1 MATKT
6 ATAPKDDRLFIRIA
20 LDFFENPKVFP
31 LSPAAKL
38 AFIEMIAWSARTHTD
53 GQIRQRLALAMWT
66 PEVIEEL
73 LDSDPERPLLVEGE
87 NDYFIHDYAEHQ
99 QTTADIEAV
108 REARRA
114 AGRKGGLAK
123 AAAQKGVSSKKVAKA
138 SKPLAKPAEK
148 ENEKENYKKKG
159 ERKTRTTVATPV
171 ALCPVPDAPSPSPQ
185 IEIGLAPDGVAPA
198 TAVGHPA
205 ASESQEPKPVGVPRP
220 VVVDPQSAV
229 EPAPALV
236 LDDPWA
242 GLPDLADHQTT
253 HQVSGTDCADGR
265 VPAWL
270 NPTSEKTATAKDQ
283 AVVAAVRAY
292 QVIGTPAEW
301 SSPDDPRCRKHA
313 YLPREEVPPCR
324 NCMRSRRWFEQRADA
339 EKQAHLAAIHAC
351 PLCDELGYVAVK
363 NTAGETTGVAHCD
376 HTGELPK
383 PKAETQP
390 RPVGRGMPAHLREKL
405 NSILGRQT
413 AQETAPEAPQKP
425 ETPNTHADTLNHD
438 PNPAEERSG
447 ELVAVGVAS

>member
-6 ATAPKDDRLFIRIA
+6 ATAPKDDRLFIRIT
-20 LDFFENPKVFP
+20 LDFFDSEKVFP

-38 AFIEMIAWSARTHTD
+38 AFIEMIAWSARQHTD
-53 GQIRQRLALAMWT
+53 GRIRKRLALARWA
-66 PEVIEEL
+66 PEIVEEL

-123 AAAQKGVSSKKVAKA
+123 AAAQQGVSSKKVAKA

-159 ERKTRTTVATPV
+159 ERKTRTTVAAPV
-171 ALCPVPDAPSPSPQ
+171 ARCPVPDAPSPSPQ

-198 TAVGHPA
+198 TAADHPA
-205 ASESQEPKPVGVPRP
+205 GPEPQGEPVGVSRP
-220 VVVDPQSAV
+220 VAVDPQPAV
-229 EPAPALV
+229 EPAPAPV
-236 LDDPWA
+236 LEDPWA
-242 GLPDLADHQTT
+242 GLPDLAGHQAVDTN
-253 HQVSGTDCADGR
+253 CADER

-270 NPTSEKTATAKDQ
+270 NPTSEKTMTAKDQ

-351 PLCDELGYVAVK
+351 PLCDDLGYVAVK
-363 NTAGETTGVAHCD
+363 NAAGETTGVAHCD

-390 RPVGRGMPAHLREKL
+390 RLTGRGMPAHLREKL
-405 NSILGRQT
+405 DGILGRKT

-425 ETPNTHADTLNHD
+425 ETPNAHTDTPNHD
-438 PNPAEERSG
+438 PNLAEERSG

>member
-1 MATKT
+1 MATKA
-6 ATAPKDDRLFIRIA
+6 ATAPKDDRLFIRIT
-20 LDFFENPKVFP
+20 LDFFGNPKVFP
-31 LSPAAKL
+31 LSPGAKL
-38 AFIEMIAWSARTHTD
+38 AFIEMIAWSAWHHTD
-53 GQIRQRLALAMWT
+53 GQIRKRLALAKWT
-66 PEVIEEL
+66 PDIIEEL
-73 LDSDPERPLLVEGE
+73 LDSDPERPLLAEGE
-87 NDYFIHDYAEHQ
+87 SDYFIHDYAEHQ

-123 AAAQKGVSSKKVAKA
+123 AAAQRGVSSKKVAKA

-159 ERKTRTTVATPV
+159 ERKARGSVAAPV
-171 ALCPVPDAPSPSPQ
+171 ALCPVPDAPSSPQ
-185 IEIGLAPDGVAPA
+185 IENELTTDGVAPA
-198 TAVGHPA
+198 TAVDHPA
-205 ASESQEPKPVGVPRP
+205 GPESQEPKPVGAPQP
-220 VVVDPQSAV
+220 VAVDPQSAV

-236 LDDPWA
+236 LEDPWA
-242 GLPDLADHQTT
+242 GLPNLAGHQAID
-253 HQVSGTDCADGR
+253 TDRADSR
-265 VPAWL
+265 VPACL
-270 NPTSEKTATAKDQ
+270 SLTSEKTATAKDQ

-301 SSPDDPRCRKHA
+301 SAPDDPRCRKHA

-324 NCMRSRRWFEQRADA
+324 NCMRARRWFEQRAAA
-339 EKQAHLAAIHAC
+339 EKQAKLAAIHAC

-363 NTAGETTGVAHCD
+363 NAAGETTGVAHCD

-390 RPVGRGMPAHLREKL
+390 RPAGRGMPAHLREKL
-405 NSILGRQT
+405 DNILGRKT

-425 ETPNTHADTLNHD
+425 ETPNTHTDTLNHD

-447 ELVAVGVAS
+447 ELAAVGVAS

>member
-6 ATAPKDDRLFIRIA
+6 AIAPKDDRLFIRIT

-38 AFIEMIAWSARTHTD
+38 AFLEMIAWSARTHTD
-53 GQIRQRLALAMWT
+53 GRIRQRLALAMWT
-66 PEVIEEL
+66 PEIVEEL

-148 ENEKENYKKKG
+148 ENENENYKKKG
-159 ERKTRTTVATPV
+159 ERKTRATVAAPV
-171 ALCPVPDAPSPSPQ
+171 ALCPVPDAPSSSQ
-185 IEIGLAPDGVAPA
+185 IEVGLAPDGVAPA
-198 TAVGHPA
+198 AAVGHPA
-205 ASESQEPKPVGVPRP
+205 ASESQELKLVGAPRP
-220 VVVDPQSAV
+220 VVVDPQPVV
-229 EPAPALV
+229 EPAPAPV

-242 GLPDLADHQTT
+242 GLPNLAGHQA
-253 HQVSGTDCADGR
+253 VDMDCADSR
-265 VPAWL
+265 VPACL

-339 EKQAHLAAIHAC
+339 EKQAKLAAIHAC
-351 PLCDELGYVAVK
+351 SLCDELGYVAVK
-363 NTAGETTGVAHCD
+363 NAAGETTGVAHCD

-390 RPVGRGMPAHLREKL
+390 RLTGRGMPAHLREKL
-405 NSILGRQT
+405 DNILGRKT

-425 ETPNTHADTLNHD
+425 ETPNTHTDTPNHD
-438 PNPAEERSG
+438 PNPAKERSG
-447 ELVAVGVAS
+447 ELVAVGAAS

>member
-1 MATKT
+1 MALKT
-6 ATAPKDDRLFIRIA
+6 ATAPKDDRLFIRIT
-20 LDFFENPKVFP
+20 LDFFDSEKVFP
-31 LSPAAKL
+31 LSPTAKL
-38 AFIEMIAWSARTHTD
+38 AFIEMIAWSARQHTD
-53 GQIRQRLALAMWT
+53 GRIRKRLALARWT

-73 LDSDPERPLLVEGE
+73 LDSDPERPLLAEGE
-87 NDYFIHDYAEHQ
+87 SDYFIHDYAEHQ

-159 ERKTRTTVATPV
+159 ERKTRTTVAAPV
-171 ALCPVPDAPSPSPQ
+171 ALYPVPDAPSSPQ
-185 IEIGLAPDGVAPA
+185 IENELTTDGVAPA
-198 TAVGHPA
+198 AAVDHPA
-205 ASESQEPKPVGVPRP
+205 GPEPQGSKSVGAPQP
-220 VVVDPQSAV
+220 VVVDPQPAV
-229 EPAPALV
+229 EPAPAPV

-242 GLPDLADHQTT
+242 GLPDLADHQTAQPSDT
-253 HQVSGTDCADGR
+253 NRADSR
-265 VPAWL
+265 VPSCL
-270 NPTSEKTATAKDQ
+270 NPASEKTATAKDQ

-351 PLCDELGYVAVK
+351 SLCDELGYVAVK
-363 NTAGETTGVAHCD
+363 NAAGETTGVAHCD
-376 HTGELPK
+376 HAGELPK

-390 RPVGRGMPAHLREKL
+390 RPTGRGMPAHLRKKL
-405 NSILGRQT
+405 DGILGRKT
-413 AQETAPEAPQKP
+413 AQETSPDAPQKP
-425 ETPNTHADTLNHD
+425 ETPNTYTDTPNHD

-447 ELVAVGVAS
+447 ELVAVGAAS

>member
-6 ATAPKDDRLFIRIA
+6 ATAPKDDRLFIRIT
-20 LDFFENPKVFP
+20 LDFFDSEKVFP
-31 LSPAAKL
+31 LSPGAKL
-38 AFIEMIAWSARTHTD
+38 AFIEMIAWSARQHTD
-53 GQIRQRLALAMWT
+53 GRIRKRLALARWT
-66 PEVIEEL
+66 PGIVEEL

-159 ERKTRTTVATPV
+159 ERKTRTTVAAPV

-198 TAVGHPA
+198 TAADHPA
-205 ASESQEPKPVGVPRP
+205 GPEPQGEPVGAPRP
-220 VVVDPQSAV
+220 VAVDPQPAV
-229 EPAPALV
+229 EPAPAPV
-236 LDDPWA
+236 LEDPWA
-242 GLPDLADHQTT
+242 GLPDLADHQTA
-253 HQVSGTDCADGR
+253 QASDTDCADSR
-265 VPAWL
+265 MPSCL
-270 NPTSEKTATAKDQ
+270 NPTGEKTMTAKDQ

-324 NCMRSRRWFEQRADA
+324 NCMRARQWFDQRAVA

-351 PLCDELGYVAVK
+351 PLCDERGFVEVK
-363 NTAGETTGVAHCD
+363 SATGKTVVAHCD

-390 RPVGRGMPAHLREKL
+390 RLTGRGMPAHLREKL
-405 NSILGRQT
+405 DSILGRQT

-425 ETPNTHADTLNHD
+425 ETRGAHTDTLNHD

-447 ELVAVGVAS
+447 ELVAVGAAS

>member
-6 ATAPKDDRLFIRIA
+6 ATAPKDDRLFIRIT
-20 LDFFENPKVFP
+20 LDFFDSEKVFP

-38 AFIEMIAWSARTHTD
+38 AFIEMIAWSARQHTD
-53 GQIRQRLALAMWT
+53 GRIRKRLALARWT
-66 PEVIEEL
+66 SEVVEEL
-73 LDSDPERPLLVEGE
+73 LDSDPERPLLAEGE
-87 NDYFIHDYAEHQ
+87 SDYFIHDYAEHQ

-159 ERKTRTTVATPV
+159 ERKTRTTVAAPV
-171 ALCPVPDAPSPSPQ
+171 ALCPVPDAPSPSSQ
-185 IEIGLAPDGVAPA
+185 IENGLTPAGVAPA

-205 ASESQEPKPVGVPRP
+205 GPEPQGEPVSAPQP
-220 VVVDPQSAV
+220 VVVDPQPVV

-242 GLPDLADHQTT
+242 GLPDLACHQAID
-253 HQVSGTDCADGR
+253 TDRADSR
-265 VPAWL
+265 VPACL
-270 NPTSEKTATAKDQ
+270 NLTSEKTPAKDQ

-324 NCMRSRRWFEQRADA
+324 NCMRARRWFEQCADA

-363 NTAGETTGVAHCD
+363 NAAGETTGVAHCD

-390 RPVGRGMPAHLREKL
+390 RLTGRGMPAHLREKL
-405 NSILGRQT
+405 DGILGRKT

-425 ETPNTHADTLNHD
+425 ETPNTHTDTPNHD
-438 PNPAEERSG
+438 PSPAEERSG

>member
-6 ATAPKDDRLFIRIA
+6 ATAPKDDRLFIRIT

-73 LDSDPERPLLVEGE
+73 LDSDPERPLLAEGE

-159 ERKTRTTVATPV
+159 ERKARGSVAAPV
-171 ALCPVPDAPSPSPQ
+171 ALCPVPDAPSPSSQ
-185 IEIGLAPDGVAPA
+185 IEIGLGPDGVAPA
-198 TAVGHPA
+198 AAVGHSA
-205 ASESQEPKPVGVPRP
+205 APESQEPKPVGAPRP
-220 VVVDPQSAV
+220 VVVDPQPV
-229 EPAPALV
+229 PAPVAE
-236 LDDPWA
+236 DPWA
-242 GLPDLADHQTT
+242 GLPDLADHQTA
-253 HQVSGTDCADGR
+253 QASDTDCADER
-265 VPAWL
+265 VPACL
-270 NPTSEKTATAKDQ
+270 NPTSEKTMTAKDQ

-324 NCMRSRRWFEQRADA
+324 NCMRSRQWFEQRATA

-351 PLCDELGYVAVK
+351 PLCDERGFVEVK
-363 NTAGETTGVAHCD
+363 SAAGKTVVAHCD

-383 PKAETQP
+383 PKAETRP

-405 NSILGRQT
+405 DSILGRQT

-425 ETPNTHADTLNHD
+425 RRRPKPGVPTPDTPNHD

-447 ELVAVGVAS
+447 ELLTVGAAS

>member
-6 ATAPKDDRLFIRIA
+6 ATAPKDDRLFIRIT
-20 LDFFENPKVFP
+20 LDFFGNPKVFP
-31 LSPAAKL
+31 LSPGAKL
-38 AFIEMIAWSARTHTD
+38 AFIEMIAWSAWHHTD
-53 GQIRQRLALAMWT
+53 GRIRKRLALAMWT
-66 PEVIEEL
+66 SEIVEEL
-73 LDSDPERPLLVEGE
+73 LDSDPERPLLSEGDT
-87 NDYFIHDYAEHQ
+87 DYFIHDYAEHQ

-159 ERKTRTTVATPV
+159 ERKARGSVAAPV
-171 ALCPVPDAPSPSPQ
+171 ALCPVPDAPSPSSQ
-185 IEIGLAPDGVAPA
+185 IEIGLDPAGVAPA
-198 TAVGHPA
+198 AAVGHSA
-205 ASESQEPKPVGVPRP
+205 APEPQGPTPVGAPRP
-220 VVVDPQSAV
+220 VVVDPQPV
-229 EPAPALV
+229 PAPV
-236 LDDPWA
+236 LEDPWA
-242 GLPDLADHQTT
+242 ELPDLADHQAA
-253 HQVSGTDCADGR
+253 QASDTDRADEQ
-265 VPAWL
+265 VPACL
-270 NPTSEKTATAKDQ
+270 NPAPAKTAEDH

-324 NCMRSRRWFEQRADA
+324 NCMRSRRWFDQRAVA

-351 PLCDELGYVAVK
+351 PLCDERGFVEVK
-363 NTAGETTGVAHCD
+363 NAAGKTVVAHCD

-405 NSILGRQT
+405 DGILGRKT
-413 AQETAPEAPQKP
+413 AQETAPDAPQKA
-425 ETPNTHADTLNHD
+425 ETRGAYTGTLNHD

>member
-6 ATAPKDDRLFIRIA
+6 ATAPKDDRLFIRIT

-73 LDSDPERPLLVEGE
+73 LDSDPERPLLAEGE

-159 ERKTRTTVATPV
+159 ERKTRTTVAAPV
-171 ALCPVPDAPSPSPQ
+171 ARCPVPDAPSPSSQ
-185 IEIGLAPDGVAPA
+185 IENGLDPDGVVPA

-205 ASESQEPKPVGVPRP
+205 ASEPQEPTPVGVSRP
-220 VVVDPQSAV
+220 VAVDPQPAV
-229 EPAPALV
+229 EPAPAPV
-236 LDDPWA
+236 LEDPWA
-242 GLPDLADHQTT
+242 GLPDLAGHQAVDTN
-253 HQVSGTDCADGR
+253 CADSR
-265 VPAWL
+265 MPSCL
-270 NPTSEKTATAKDQ
+270 NPTGEKTATAKDQ

-324 NCMRSRRWFEQRADA
+324 NCMRSRQWFDQRAVA

-363 NTAGETTGVAHCD
+363 NAAGETTGVAHCD

-405 NSILGRQT
+405 DSILGRKT
-413 AQETAPEAPQKP
+413 AQETAPEAPQKA
-425 ETPNTHADTLNHD
+425 ETRGAYTGTLNHD

-447 ELVAVGVAS
+447 ELVAVGAAS

>member
-6 ATAPKDDRLFIRIA
+6 ATAPKDDRLFIRIT

-73 LDSDPERPLLVEGE
+73 LDSDPERPLLAEGE

-159 ERKTRTTVATPV
+159 ERKARGSVAAPV
-171 ALCPVPDAPSPSPQ
+171 ARCPVPDAPSSSSQ
-185 IEIGLAPDGVAPA
+185 IEIGLVPDGVAPA
-198 TAVGHPA
+198 AAVGHSA
-205 ASESQEPKPVGVPRP
+205 APESQEPKLVGVSRP

-229 EPAPALV
+229 EPAPAPV
-236 LDDPWA
+236 LEDPWA
-242 GLPDLADHQTT
+242 GLPDLAGHQAVDTN
-253 HQVSGTDCADGR
+253 CADGR
-265 VPAWL
+265 VPACL
-270 NPTSEKTATAKDQ
+270 NPTGEKTATAKDQ
-283 AVVAAVRAY
+283 AAVAAVRAY

-324 NCMRSRRWFEQRADA
+324 NCMRSRRWFEQRAVA
-339 EKQAHLAAIHAC
+339 ERQAHLAAIHAC
-351 PLCDELGYVAVK
+351 PLCDERGFVEVK
-363 NTAGETTGVAHCD
+363 SAAGKTVVAHCD

-390 RPVGRGMPAHLREKL
+390 RLTGRGMPAHLREKL
-405 NSILGRQT
+405 DGILGRKT

-425 ETPNTHADTLNHD
+425 ETRGAYTDTPNHD
-438 PNPAEERSG
+438 PNLAEERSG

>member
-6 ATAPKDDRLFIRIA
+6 ATAPKDDRLFIRIT
-20 LDFFENPKVFP
+20 LDFFDSEKVFP

-38 AFIEMIAWSARTHTD
+38 AFIEMIAWSARQHTD
-53 GQIRQRLALAMWT
+53 GRIRKRLALARWT
-66 PEVIEEL
+66 PDIIEEL
-73 LDSDPERPLLVEGE
+73 LDSDPERPLLAEGDT
-87 NDYFIHDYAEHQ
+87 DYFIHDYAEHQ

-123 AAAQKGVSSKKVAKA
+123 AAAQQGVSSKKVAKA

-159 ERKTRTTVATPV
+159 ERKARGSVAAPV
-171 ALCPVPDAPSPSPQ
+171 ALCPVPDAPSPQ
-185 IEIGLAPDGVAPA
+185 IEIELTPAGVAPA
-198 TAVGHPA
+198 VAVGHSADLGHQGPT
-205 ASESQEPKPVGVPRP
+205 PVGAPRP
-220 VVVDPQSAV
+220 VVVDPQPV
-229 EPAPALV
+229 PAPV
-236 LDDPWA
+236 LEDPWA
-242 GLPDLADHQTT
+242 GLPDLADHQTA
-253 HQVSGTDCADGR
+253 QASDTDCADSR
-265 VPAWL
+265 VPACL
-270 NPTSEKTATAKDQ
+270 NPTSEKTMTAKDQ

-339 EKQAHLAAIHAC
+339 EKQAKLAAIHAC
-351 PLCDELGYVAVK
+351 SLCDELGYVAVK
-363 NTAGETTGVAHCD
+363 NAAGETTGVAHCD

-390 RPVGRGMPAHLREKL
+390 RLTGRGMPAHLREKL
-405 NSILGRQT
+405 DNILGRKT

-425 ETPNTHADTLNHD
+425 ETRGAHTDTPNHD
-438 PNPAEERSG
+438 PNPAKERSG
-447 ELVAVGVAS
+447 ELVAVGAAS

>member
-6 ATAPKDDRLFIRIA
+6 ATAPKDDRLFIRIT
-20 LDFFENPKVFP
+20 LDFFDSEKVFP
-31 LSPAAKL
+31 LSPGAKL
-38 AFIEMIAWSARTHTD
+38 AFIEMIAWSARQHTD
-53 GQIRQRLALAMWT
+53 GRIRKRLALARWT
-66 PEVIEEL
+66 PDIIEEL
-73 LDSDPERPLLVEGE
+73 LDSDPERPLLAEGE
-87 NDYFIHDYAEHQ
+87 SDYFIHDYAEHQ

-159 ERKTRTTVATPV
+159 ERKARGSVAAPV
-171 ALCPVPDAPSPSPQ
+171 ALCPVPDAPSPQ
-185 IEIGLAPDGVAPA
+185 IENGLTPAGVAPA
-198 TAVGHPA
+198 TAVGHSA
-205 ASESQEPKPVGVPRP
+205 ALEPQEPTPVGAPRP
-220 VVVDPQSAV
+220 VVVDPRPV
-229 EPAPALV
+229 PAPV
-236 LDDPWA
+236 LEDPWA
-242 GLPDLADHQTT
+242 GLPDLAERQSVDTNR
-253 HQVSGTDCADGR
+253 ADATP
-265 VPAWL
+265 PACL
-270 NPTSEKTATAKDQ
+270 NPTSEKTAIAKDQ

-324 NCMRSRRWFEQRADA
+324 NCMRARQWFDQRAVA

-351 PLCDELGYVAVK
+351 SLCDERGFVEVK
-363 NTAGETTGVAHCD
+363 NAAGKTVVAHCD

-383 PKAETQP
+383 PKVGTQP
-390 RPVGRGMPAHLREKL
+390 RLTSRGMPAHLREKL
-405 NSILGRQT
+405 DSILGRQT
-413 AQETAPEAPQKP
+413 ARETAPEAPQKA
-425 ETPNTHADTLNHD
+425 ETPNVHTDTPNHD

-447 ELVAVGVAS
+447 ELVAVGAAS

>member
-6 ATAPKDDRLFIRIA
+6 ATAPKDDRLFIRIT
-20 LDFFENPKVFP
+20 LDFFDSEKVFP
-31 LSPAAKL
+31 LSPGAKL
-38 AFIEMIAWSARTHTD
+38 AFIEMIAWSARQHTD
-53 GQIRQRLALAMWT
+53 GRIRKRLARARWT
-66 PEVIEEL
+66 PAIIEEL
-73 LDSDPERPLLVEGE
+73 LDSDPERPLLAEGDT
-87 NDYFIHDYAEHQ
+87 DYFIHDYAEHQ

-123 AAAQKGVSSKKVAKA
+123 AAAQQGVSSKKVAKA

-159 ERKTRTTVATPV
+159 ERKARGSVAAPV
-171 ALCPVPDAPSPSPQ
+171 ALCPVPDAPSPSQ
-185 IEIGLAPDGVAPA
+185 IEIELTPAGVAPA
-198 TAVGHPA
+198 TAVGHSA
-205 ASESQEPKPVGVPRP
+205 ASEPQEPTQ
-220 VVVDPQSAV
+220 VVDPQPV
-229 EPAPALV
+229 PAPV
-236 LDDPWA
+236 LEDPWA
-242 GLPDLADHQTT
+242 GLPDLPDHQAA
-253 HQVSGTDCADGR
+253 QASDTDRADEQ
-265 VPAWL
+265 VPACL
-270 NPTSEKTATAKDQ
+270 NPAPTKTAEDH

-324 NCMRSRRWFEQRADA
+324 NCMRVRRWFDQRATA

-351 PLCDELGYVAVK
+351 PLCDDRGFVEVK
-363 NTAGETTGVAHCD
+363 NAAGKTVVARCD

-383 PKAETQP
+383 PKAEAQP
-390 RPVGRGMPAHLREKL
+390 RLTGRGMPAHLREKL
-405 NSILGRQT
+405 GIILGRQT
-413 AQETAPEAPQKP
+413 AQETAPEAPQKA
-425 ETPNTHADTLNHD
+425 ETRGAHTDT

-447 ELVAVGVAS
+447 ELVAVGAAS

>member
-1 MATKT
+1 MVTKT
-6 ATAPKDDRLFIRIA
+6 AAAPKDDRLFIRIT
-20 LDFFENPKVFP
+20 LDFFDSEKVFP
-31 LSPAAKL
+31 LSPGAKL
-38 AFIEMIAWSARTHTD
+38 AFIEMIAWSARQHTD
-53 GQIRQRLALAMWT
+53 GRIRKRLALARWT
-66 PEVIEEL
+66 PEVVEEL
-73 LDSDPERPLLVEGE
+73 LDSDPERPLLSEGE

-148 ENEKENYKKKG
+148 ENENENYKKKG
-159 ERKTRTTVATPV
+159 ERKARGSVAAPV
-171 ALCPVPDAPSPSPQ
+171 ALCPVPDAPSPSSQ
-185 IEIGLAPDGVAPA
+185 IEIELTPAGVAPA
-198 TAVGHPA
+198 TAVGHSA
-205 ASESQEPKPVGVPRP
+205 APESQESKLVGAPRP
-220 VVVDPQSAV
+220 VVVDPQPVV
-229 EPAPALV
+229 EPAPAPV

-242 GLPDLADHQTT
+242 GLPNLAGHQA
-253 HQVSGTDCADGR
+253 VDTDCADSR
-265 VPAWL
+265 VPACL

-339 EKQAHLAAIHAC
+339 EKQAKLAAIHAC
-351 PLCDELGYVAVK
+351 SLCDELGYVAVK
-363 NTAGETTGVAHCD
+363 NAAGETTGVAHCD

-390 RPVGRGMPAHLREKL
+390 RLTGRGMPAHLREKL
-405 NSILGRQT
+405 DNILGRKT
-413 AQETAPEAPQKP
+413 VQETAPEAPQKP
-425 ETPNTHADTLNHD
+425 ETPNTHTDTPNHD
-438 PNPAEERSG
+438 PNPVKERSG

>member
-6 ATAPKDDRLFIRIA
+6 ATAPKDDRLFIRIT

-38 AFIEMIAWSARTHTD
+38 AFLEMIAWSARTHTD
-53 GQIRQRLALAMWT
+53 GRIRQRLALAMWT

-159 ERKTRTTVATPV
+159 ERKARTTVAAPV
-171 ALCPVPDAPSPSPQ
+171 ALCPVPDAPSPSSQ
-185 IEIGLAPDGVAPA
+185 IEIGLVPDGVAPA
-198 TAVGHPA
+198 AAADHPA
-205 ASESQEPKPVGVPRP
+205 GPESQELKPVGAPQP
-220 VVVDPQSAV
+220 VAVDPQSAV

-242 GLPDLADHQTT
+242 GLPNLAGHQA
-253 HQVSGTDCADGR
+253 VDTDCADSR
-265 VPAWL
+265 VPACL
-270 NPTSEKTATAKDQ
+270 NLTSEKTATAKDQ

-324 NCMRSRRWFEQRADA
+324 NCMRSRQWFEQRAVA

-351 PLCDELGYVAVK
+351 PLCDELGYVAVR
-363 NTAGETTGVAHCD
+363 NAAGETTGVAHCD

-390 RPVGRGMPAHLREKL
+390 RLTGRGMPAHLREKL
-405 NSILGRQT
+405 DSILGRKT
-413 AQETAPEAPQKP
+413 AQETAPEAPQKA
-425 ETPNTHADTLNHD
+425 ETRGAHTDD
-438 PNPAEERSG
+438 PNSAEERSG
-447 ELVAVGVAS
+447 ELVAVGAAS

>member
-6 ATAPKDDRLFIRIA
+6 ATAPKDDRLFIRIT

-73 LDSDPERPLLVEGE
+73 LDSDPERPLLAEGE

-159 ERKTRTTVATPV
+159 ERKTCTTVAAPV
-171 ALCPVPDAPSPSPQ
+171 ARCPVPDAPSPSSQ
-185 IEIGLAPDGVAPA
+185 IEIGLVPDGVATA
-198 TAVGHPA
+198 AAVGHPA
-205 ASESQEPKPVGVPRP
+205 ASESQELKPVDAPRP
-220 VVVDPQSAV
+220 VVVDPQPAV
-229 EPAPALV
+229 EPAPAPV
-236 LDDPWA
+236 LEDPWA
-242 GLPDLADHQTT
+242 GLPDLADHQTA
-253 HQVSGTDCADGR
+253 QASDTDCADGR
-265 VPAWL
+265 VPSCL
-270 NPTSEKTATAKDQ
+270 NPTSEKTVTAKDQ

-324 NCMRSRRWFEQRADA
+324 NCMRSRRWFEQRAVA
-339 EKQAHLAAIHAC
+339 ERQAHLAAIHAC
-351 PLCDELGYVAVK
+351 PLCDERGFVEVK
-363 NTAGETTGVAHCD
+363 SAAGKTVVAHCD

-383 PKAETQP
+383 PKAGTQP
-390 RPVGRGMPAHLREKL
+390 RLTGRGIPAHLREKL
-405 NSILGRQT
+405 DGILRRQT
-413 AQETAPEAPQKP
+413 AQETAPEAPQKV
-425 ETPNTHADTLNHD
+425 ETRGAYTDTPNHD

>member
-6 ATAPKDDRLFIRIA
+6 ATAPKDDRLFIRIT
-20 LDFFENPKVFP
+20 LDFFDSEKVFP
-31 LSPAAKL
+31 LSPGAKL
-38 AFIEMIAWSARTHTD
+38 AFIEMIAWSARQHTD
-53 GQIRQRLALAMWT
+53 GRIRKRLALARWT
-66 PEVIEEL
+66 PDIIDEL
-73 LDSDPERPLLVEGE
+73 LDSDPERPLLAEGDT
-87 NDYFIHDYAEHQ
+87 DYFIHDYAEHQ

-159 ERKTRTTVATPV
+159 ERKARGSVAAPV
-171 ALCPVPDAPSPSPQ
+171 ALCPVPDAPSPSSQ
-185 IEIGLAPDGVAPA
+185 IEIGLVPDGVAPA
-198 TAVGHPA
+198 AAVGHPA
-205 ASESQEPKPVGVPRP
+205 APESQEPKPVGVSRP
-220 VVVDPQSAV
+220 VAVDPQSAV

-236 LDDPWA
+236 LEDPWA
-242 GLPDLADHQTT
+242 GLPDLPEHQTA
-253 HQVSGTDCADGR
+253 QASGTDRADATL
-265 VPAWL
+265 PACL
-270 NPTSEKTATAKDQ
+270 NPAPTKTAEDH

-324 NCMRSRRWFEQRADA
+324 NCMRVRRWFDQRAVA

-351 PLCDELGYVAVK
+351 PLCDEHGFVEVK
-363 NTAGETTGVAHCD
+363 NAAGKTVVAHCD

-390 RPVGRGMPAHLREKL
+390 RLTSRGMPAHLREKL
-405 NSILGRQT
+405 GIILGRQT
-413 AQETAPEAPQKP
+413 AQETAPEAPQKA
-425 ETPNTHADTLNHD
+425 ETRGAHTDTPNHD

-447 ELVAVGVAS
+447 ELVAVGAAS

>member
-1 MATKT
+1 MAPKA
-6 ATAPKDDRLFIRIA
+6 ATAPKDDRLFIRIT
-20 LDFFENPKVFP
+20 LDFFDSEKVFP
-31 LSPAAKL
+31 LSPGAKL
-38 AFIEMIAWSARTHTD
+38 AFIEMIAWSARQHTD
-53 GQIRQRLALAMWT
+53 GRIRKRLALARWT
-66 PEVIEEL
+66 PDIIEEL
-73 LDSDPERPLLVEGE
+73 LDSDPERPLLAEGDT
-87 NDYFIHDYAEHQ
+87 DYFIHDYAEHQ

-123 AAAQKGVSSKKVAKA
+123 AAAQQGVSSKKVAKA

-159 ERKTRTTVATPV
+159 ERKARTTVAAPV
-171 ALCPVPDAPSPSPQ
+171 ALCPVPDAPSPQ
-185 IEIGLAPDGVAPA
+185 IENGLTPAGVAPA
-198 TAVGHPA
+198 AAVGHPA
-205 ASESQEPKPVGVPRP
+205 ALEPQGPTLVGAPRP

-229 EPAPALV
+229 EPAPAPV
-236 LDDPWA
+236 LEDPWA
-242 GLPDLADHQTT
+242 GLPDLADHQTA
-253 HQVSGTDCADGR
+253 QASDTDCADGR
-265 VPAWL
+265 VPACL
-270 NPTSEKTATAKDQ
+270 NPTSEKTVTAKDQ
-283 AVVAAVRAY
+283 AAVAAVRAY

-324 NCMRSRRWFEQRADA
+324 NCMRVRRWFDQRVVA

-363 NTAGETTGVAHCD
+363 NAAGETTGVAHCD

-405 NSILGRQT
+405 DGILGRQT
-413 AQETAPEAPQKP
+413 AQETAPDAPQKP
-425 ETPNTHADTLNHD
+425 ETRGAYTGTPNHD

-447 ELVAVGVAS
+447 ELLTVGAAS

>member
-53 GQIRQRLALAMWT
+53 GRIRQRLALAMWT
-66 PEVIEEL
+66 PEIVEEL
-73 LDSDPERPLLVEGE
+73 LDSDPERPLLAEGE

-159 ERKTRTTVATPV
+159 ERKTRTTVAAPV

-185 IEIGLAPDGVAPA
+185 IENELTPDGVAPA
-198 TAVGHPA
+198 TAADHPA
-205 ASESQEPKPVGVPRP
+205 ASESQEPKPVGVPQP
-220 VVVDPQSAV
+220 VVVDPRPAV
-229 EPAPALV
+229 EPAPAPV
-236 LDDPWA
+236 LEDPWA
-242 GLPDLADHQTT
+242 GLPDLAG
-253 HQVSGTDCADGR
+253 HQVVDTNRADRR
-265 VPAWL
+265 VPACL
-270 NPTSEKTATAKDQ
+270 NPTSEKTAKDY
-283 AVVAAVRAY
+283 AVVAAARAY

-324 NCMRSRRWFEQRADA
+324 NCMRARRWFEQRADA

-351 PLCDELGYVAVK
+351 SLCDELGYVAVK
-363 NTAGETTGVAHCD
+363 NAAGETTGVAHCD

-390 RPVGRGMPAHLREKL
+390 RPAGRGMPAHLREKL
-405 NSILGRQT
+405 DGILGRKT
-413 AQETAPEAPQKP
+413 AQETAPDAPQKP
-425 ETPNTHADTLNHD
+425 ETPNAHTDTPNHD

>member
-6 ATAPKDDRLFIRIA
+6 ATAPKDDRLFIRIT
-20 LDFFENPKVFP
+20 LDFFGNPKVFP
-31 LSPAAKL
+31 LSPGAKL
-38 AFIEMIAWSARTHTD
+38 AFIEMIAWSAWHHTD
-53 GQIRQRLALAMWT
+53 GRIRKRLALAMWT
-66 PEVIEEL
+66 PDIIEEL
-73 LDSDPERPLLVEGE
+73 LDSDPERPLLAEGE

-159 ERKTRTTVATPV
+159 ERKTRTTVAAPV
-171 ALCPVPDAPSPSPQ
+171 ALCPVPDAPSPSSQ
-185 IEIGLAPDGVAPA
+185 IEIDLNPAGVAPA
-198 TAVGHPA
+198 AAVGHSA
-205 ASESQEPKPVGVPRP
+205 ALEPQEPTPVGDPRP
-220 VVVDPQSAV
+220 VVVDPQPV
-229 EPAPALV
+229 PAPV
-236 LDDPWA
+236 LEDPWA
-242 GLPDLADHQTT
+242 GLPNLAGHQA
-253 HQVSGTDCADGR
+253 VDTDCADSR
-265 VPAWL
+265 VPACL

-339 EKQAHLAAIHAC
+339 EKQAKLAAIHAC
-351 PLCDELGYVAVK
+351 SLCDELGYVAVK
-363 NTAGETTGVAHCD
+363 NAAGETTGVAHCD

-390 RPVGRGMPAHLREKL
+390 RLTGRGMPAHLREKL
-405 NSILGRQT
+405 DNILGRQT

-425 ETPNTHADTLNHD
+425 ETRGAYTDTPNHD
-438 PNPAEERSG
+438 PNPAKERSG
-447 ELVAVGVAS
+447 ELVAVGAAS

>member
-6 ATAPKDDRLFIRIA
+6 ATAPKDDRLFIRIT
-20 LDFFENPKVFP
+20 LDFFDSEKVFP

-38 AFIEMIAWSARTHTD
+38 AFIEMIAWSARQHTD
-53 GQIRQRLALAMWT
+53 GRIRKRLALARWT
-66 PEVIEEL
+66 PGVVKEL
-73 LDSDPERPLLVEGE
+73 LDSDPERPLLTEGE
-87 NDYFIHDYAEHQ
+87 SDYFIHDYAEHQ

-123 AAAQKGVSSKKVAKA
+123 AAAQKSVSSKKVAKA

-159 ERKTRTTVATPV
+159 ERKTRTTVAAPV
-171 ALCPVPDAPSPSPQ
+171 ALCAVPDAPSPSPQ
-185 IEIGLAPDGVAPA
+185 IENELTPDGVAPA
-198 TAVGHPA
+198 TAADHPA
-205 ASESQEPKPVGVPRP
+205 ASESQEPKPVGVPQP
-220 VVVDPQSAV
+220 VVVDPRPAV
-229 EPAPALV
+229 EPAPAPV
-236 LDDPWA
+236 LEDPWA
-242 GLPDLADHQTT
+242 GLPDLAG
-253 HQVSGTDCADGR
+253 HQVVDTNRADRR
-265 VPAWL
+265 VPACL
-270 NPTSEKTATAKDQ
+270 NPTSEKTAKDY
-283 AVVAAVRAY
+283 AVVAAARAY

-324 NCMRSRRWFEQRADA
+324 NCMRARRWFEQRADA

-351 PLCDELGYVAVK
+351 SLCDELGYVAVK
-363 NTAGETTGVAHCD
+363 NAAGETTGVAHCD

-390 RPVGRGMPAHLREKL
+390 RPAGRGMPAHLREKL
-405 NSILGRQT
+405 DGILGRKT
-413 AQETAPEAPQKP
+413 AQETAPDAPQKP
-425 ETPNTHADTLNHD
+425 TPTPIPQTMIQTRQKSAQAN
-438 PNPAEERSG
+438 S
-447 ELVAVGVAS
+447 

>member
-6 ATAPKDDRLFIRIA
+6 ATAPKDDRLFIRIT
-20 LDFFENPKVFP
+20 LDFFDSEKVFP

-38 AFIEMIAWSARTHTD
+38 AFIEMIAWSARQHTD
-53 GQIRQRLALAMWT
+53 GRIRKRLAFARWT
-66 PEVIEEL
+66 PEIVEEL

-159 ERKTRTTVATPV
+159 ERKTRTTVAAPV
-171 ALCPVPDAPSPSPQ
+171 ARCPVPDAPSPSSQ
-185 IEIGLAPDGVAPA
+185 IEIGLVPDGVAA
-198 TAVGHPA
+198 CGSRRHPA
-205 ASESQEPKPVGVPRP
+205 ASEPQGEPVGVSRP

-229 EPAPALV
+229 EPAPAPV
-236 LDDPWA
+236 LEDPWA
-242 GLPDLADHQTT
+242 GLPDLADHQTA
-253 HQVSGTDCADGR
+253 QASDTDCADGR
-265 VPAWL
+265 VPACL
-270 NPTSEKTATAKDQ
+270 NPTSEKTVTAKDQ

-339 EKQAHLAAIHAC
+339 ERQAHLAAIHAC
-351 PLCDELGYVAVK
+351 PLCDDLGYVAVK
-363 NTAGETTGVAHCD
+363 NAAGETTGVAHCD

-390 RPVGRGMPAHLREKL
+390 RLTGRGMPAHLREKL
-405 NSILGRQT
+405 DGILGRKT

-425 ETPNTHADTLNHD
+425 ETPNAHTDTPNHD
-438 PNPAEERSG
+438 PNLAEERSG

>member
-6 ATAPKDDRLFIRIA
+6 ATAPKDDRLFIRIT
-20 LDFFENPKVFP
+20 LDFFGNPKVFP
-31 LSPAAKL
+31 LSPGAKL
-38 AFIEMIAWSARTHTD
+38 AFIEMIAWSAWHHTD
-53 GQIRQRLALAMWT
+53 GRIRKRLALAMWT
-66 PEVIEEL
+66 SEIVEEL
-73 LDSDPERPLLVEGE
+73 LDSDPERPLLSEGDT
-87 NDYFIHDYAEHQ
+87 DYFIHDYAEHQ

-159 ERKTRTTVATPV
+159 ERKARGSVAAPV
-171 ALCPVPDAPSPSPQ
+171 ALCPVPAAPSPSSQ
-185 IEIGLAPDGVAPA
+185 IENGLDPAGVAPA
-198 TAVGHPA
+198 AAVGHSA
-205 ASESQEPKPVGVPRP
+205 APESQEPKLVGAPRP
-220 VVVDPQSAV
+220 VVVDP

-242 GLPDLADHQTT
+242 GLPDLADHQTA
-253 HQVSGTDCADGR
+253 QVSDTDCADGR
-265 VPAWL
+265 VPACL
-270 NPTSEKTATAKDQ
+270 NPTSEKTMTAKDQ

-301 SSPDDPRCRKHA
+301 SSPNDPRCRKHA

-324 NCMRSRRWFEQRADA
+324 NCMRSRQWFEQRAVA

-363 NTAGETTGVAHCD
+363 NAAGETTGVAHCD

-405 NSILGRQT
+405 DGILGRQT
-413 AQETAPEAPQKP
+413 AQETAPDAPQKP
-425 ETPNTHADTLNHD
+425 ETRGAYTGTPNHD

-447 ELVAVGVAS
+447 ELLTVGAAS

>member
-6 ATAPKDDRLFIRIA
+6 ATAPKDDRLFIRIT
-20 LDFFENPKVFP
+20 LDFFDSEKVFP
-31 LSPAAKL
+31 LSPGAKL
-38 AFIEMIAWSARTHTD
+38 AFIEMIAWSARQHTD
-53 GQIRQRLALAMWT
+53 GRIRKRLALAKWT
-66 PEVIEEL
+66 PEVVEEL
-73 LDSDPERPLLVEGE
+73 LDSDPERPLLAEGE
-87 NDYFIHDYAEHQ
+87 SDYFIHDYAEHQ

-159 ERKTRTTVATPV
+159 ERKARGSVAAPV

-185 IEIGLAPDGVAPA
+185 IEIELTPDGVAPA
-198 TAVGHPA
+198 AAVGHSA
-205 ASESQEPKPVGVPRP
+205 APESQEPTSVGAPRP
-220 VVVDPQSAV
+220 VVVDP

-236 LDDPWA
+236 LEDPWA
-242 GLPDLADHQTT
+242 GLPALPDHQTA
-253 HQVSGTDCADGR
+253 QASDTDCADSR
-265 VPAWL
+265 VPACL
-270 NPTSEKTATAKDQ
+270 NPTSEKTVTAKDQ

-324 NCMRSRRWFEQRADA
+324 NCMRSRQWFEQRAVA

-351 PLCDELGYVAVK
+351 PLCDERGFVEVK
-363 NTAGETTGVAHCD
+363 SAAGKTVVAHCD

-405 NSILGRQT
+405 DSILGRQT

-438 PNPAEERSG
+438 SNPAEERSG

>member
-1 MATKT
+1 MVTKT
-6 ATAPKDDRLFIRIA
+6 AAAPKDDRLFIRIT
-20 LDFFENPKVFP
+20 LDFFDSEKVFP
-31 LSPAAKL
+31 LSPGAKL
-38 AFIEMIAWSARTHTD
+38 AFIEMIAWSARQHTD
-53 GQIRQRLALAMWT
+53 GRIRKRLALARWT
-66 PEVIEEL
+66 PDIIEEL
-73 LDSDPERPLLVEGE
+73 LDSDPERPLLVDGDT
-87 NDYFIHDYAEHQ
+87 DYFIHDYAEHQ

-159 ERKTRTTVATPV
+159 ERKARGSVAAPV
-171 ALCPVPDAPSPSPQ
+171 ALCPVPDAPSPSSQ
-185 IEIGLAPDGVAPA
+185 IEIELTPAGVAPA
-198 TAVGHPA
+198 TAVGHSA
-205 ASESQEPKPVGVPRP
+205 APESQESKPVGAPRP

-229 EPAPALV
+229 EPAPAPV
-236 LDDPWA
+236 LEDPWA
-242 GLPDLADHQTT
+242 GLPDLPDHQAA
-253 HQVSGTDCADGR
+253 QASDTDRADATL
-265 VPAWL
+265 PACL
-270 NPTSEKTATAKDQ
+270 NPAPAKTAEDH

-324 NCMRSRRWFEQRADA
+324 NCMRSRRWFEQRAVA

-351 PLCDELGYVAVK
+351 PLCDERGFVEVK
-363 NTAGETTGVAHCD
+363 NAAGKTVVAHCD

-383 PKAETQP
+383 PKPKAETQP
-390 RPVGRGMPAHLREKL
+390 RLTSRGMPAHLREKL
-405 NSILGRQT
+405 GIILGRQT
-413 AQETAPEAPQKP
+413 AQETAPEAPQKA
-425 ETPNTHADTLNHD
+425 ETRGAHTDTPNHD
-438 PNPAEERSG
+438 PNPAEKRSG
-447 ELVAVGVAS
+447 ELVAVGAAS

>member
-1 MATKT
+1 MATK
-6 ATAPKDDRLFIRIA
+6 TAPKDDRLFIRIT
-20 LDFFENPKVFP
+20 LDFFGNPKVFP
-31 LSPAAKL
+31 LSPGAKL
-38 AFIEMIAWSARTHTD
+38 AFIEMIAWSAWHHTD
-53 GQIRQRLALAMWT
+53 GRIRKRLALAMWT
-66 PEVIEEL
+66 SEIVEEL
-73 LDSDPERPLLVEGE
+73 LDSDPERPLLSEGDT
-87 NDYFIHDYAEHQ
+87 DYFIHDYAEHQ

-159 ERKTRTTVATPV
+159 ERKTRTTVAAPV
-171 ALCPVPDAPSPSPQ
+171 ALCPVPDAPSPSSQ
-185 IEIGLAPDGVAPA
+185 IENGLVPAGVAPA
-198 TAVGHPA
+198 AAVGHSA
-205 ASESQEPKPVGVPRP
+205 APESQESKPVGAPRP
-220 VVVDPQSAV
+220 VVVDPQ
-229 EPAPALV
+229 PAPAPV
-236 LDDPWA
+236 LEDPWA
-242 GLPDLADHQTT
+242 GLPDLADHQTA
-253 HQVSGTDCADGR
+253 QVSDTDCADGR
-265 VPAWL
+265 VPACL
-270 NPTSEKTATAKDQ
+270 NPTSEKTVTAKDQ

-339 EKQAHLAAIHAC
+339 EKQAKLAAIHAC
-351 PLCDELGYVAVK
+351 SLCDELGYVAVK
-363 NTAGETTGVAHCD
+363 NAAGETTGVAHCD

-390 RPVGRGMPAHLREKL
+390 RLTGRGMPAHLREKL
-405 NSILGRQT
+405 DNILGRKT

-425 ETPNTHADTLNHD
+425 ETPNTHTDTPNHD
-438 PNPAEERSG
+438 PNPAKERSG
-447 ELVAVGVAS
+447 ELVAVGAAS

>member
-6 ATAPKDDRLFIRIA
+6 ATAPKDDRLFIRIT
-20 LDFFENPKVFP
+20 LDFFDSEKVFP

-38 AFIEMIAWSARTHTD
+38 AFIEMIAWSARQHTD
-53 GQIRQRLALAMWT
+53 GRIRKRLALARWT
-66 PEVIEEL
+66 QAIVEEL
-73 LDSDPERPLLVEGE
+73 LDSDPERPLLAEGE

-159 ERKTRTTVATPV
+159 ERKTRTTVAAPV

-198 TAVGHPA
+198 AAVGHPA
-205 ASESQEPKPVGVPRP
+205 APESQEPKPVGAPRP
-220 VVVDPQSAV
+220 VVVDPQPV
-229 EPAPALV
+229 PAPVAE
-236 LDDPWA
+236 DPWA
-242 GLPDLADHQTT
+242 GLPDLADHQTA
-253 HQVSGTDCADGR
+253 QVSDTDCADGR
-265 VPAWL
+265 VPACL
-270 NPTSEKTATAKDQ
+270 NPTSEKTVTAKDQ

-324 NCMRSRRWFEQRADA
+324 NCMRARQWFDQRAVA

-351 PLCDELGYVAVK
+351 PLCDERGFVEVK
-363 NTAGETTGVAHCD
+363 SSTGKTVVAHCD

-390 RPVGRGMPAHLREKL
+390 RLTGRGMPAHLREKL
-405 NSILGRQT
+405 DGILGRQT

-425 ETPNTHADTLNHD
+425 ETRGAYTDTPNHD
-438 PNPAEERSG
+438 PNLAEERSG

>member
-6 ATAPKDDRLFIRIA
+6 ATAPKDDRLFIRIT
-20 LDFFENPKVFP
+20 LDFFDSEKVFP
-31 LSPAAKL
+31 LSPGAKL
-38 AFIEMIAWSARTHTD
+38 AFIEMIAWSARQHTD
-53 GQIRQRLALAMWT
+53 GRIRKRLALARWA
-66 PEVIEEL
+66 PEVVEEL
-73 LDSDPERPLLVEGE
+73 LDSDPERPLLSEGE
-87 NDYFIHDYAEHQ
+87 SDYFIHDYAEHQ

-159 ERKTRTTVATPV
+159 ERKARGSVAAPV
-171 ALCPVPDAPSPSPQ
+171 ALWPVPDTSSPSSQ
-185 IEIGLAPDGVAPA
+185 IENGLDPDGVAPA
-198 TAVGHPA
+198 A
-205 ASESQEPKPVGVPRP
+205 ALDPQEPTPVGAPRQ

-229 EPAPALV
+229 EPAPAPV
-236 LDDPWA
+236 LEDPWA
-242 GLPDLADHQTT
+242 GLPDLADHQTA
-253 HQVSGTDCADGR
+253 QASDTDCADGR
-265 VPAWL
+265 VPSCL
-270 NPTSEKTATAKDQ
+270 NPTSEKTVTAKDQ

-324 NCMRSRRWFEQRADA
+324 NCMRARQWFEQRAVA

-363 NTAGETTGVAHCD
+363 NAAGETTGVAHCD

-390 RPVGRGMPAHLREKL
+390 RQVGRGMPAHLREKL
-405 NSILGRQT
+405 DGILGRQT
-413 AQETAPEAPQKP
+413 AQETAPEAPQKA
-425 ETPNTHADTLNHD
+425 ETTDTPNHD

-447 ELVAVGVAS
+447 ELLTVGAAS

>member
-6 ATAPKDDRLFIRIA
+6 ATAPKDDRLFIRIT
-20 LDFFENPKVFP
+20 LDFFDSEKVFP

-38 AFIEMIAWSARTHTD
+38 AFIEMIAWSARQHTD
-53 GQIRQRLALAMWT
+53 GRIRKRLALARWT
-66 PEVIEEL
+66 SGVVEEL
-73 LDSDPERPLLVEGE
+73 LDSDPERPLLAEGE

-148 ENEKENYKKKG
+148 ENENENYKKKG
-159 ERKTRTTVATPV
+159 ERKPRVTVAAPV

-185 IEIGLAPDGVAPA
+185 IEIGLVPDGVAPA
-198 TAVGHPA
+198 AAVGHPA
-205 ASESQEPKPVGVPRP
+205 ASESQEPKPVGAPRP

-242 GLPDLADHQTT
+242 GLPNLASHQA
-253 HQVSGTDCADGR
+253 VDTDRADSR
-265 VPAWL
+265 VPACL
-270 NPTSEKTATAKDQ
+270 DFTSEKTATAKDQ

-324 NCMRSRRWFEQRADA
+324 NCMRARRWFEQRADA

-351 PLCDELGYVAVK
+351 PLCDELGYVAVR
-363 NTAGETTGVAHCD
+363 NAAGETTGVAHCD

-390 RPVGRGMPAHLREKL
+390 RLTGRGMPAHLREKL
-405 NSILGRQT
+405 DSILGRKT

-425 ETPNTHADTLNHD
+425 ETPNAHTDT
-438 PNPAEERSG
+438 PNLAEERSG
-447 ELVAVGVAS
+447 ELVAVGAAS